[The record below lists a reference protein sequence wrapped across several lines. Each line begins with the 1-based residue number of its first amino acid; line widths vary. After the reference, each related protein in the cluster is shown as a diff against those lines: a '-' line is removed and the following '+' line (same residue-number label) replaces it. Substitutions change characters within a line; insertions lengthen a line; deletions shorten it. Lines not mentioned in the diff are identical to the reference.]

1 MQLIDA
7 TTGSV
12 ASTSYIERNLI
23 MKQEL
28 YNFEVFPMVF
38 PAEREVELTVRSLG
52 GRDEFSASSYRIEII
67 AIDTYPPV
75 CNVSLTV
82 SPEADNC
89 LRFSNVFHGE
99 KEHYIRIYDG
109 ERRIVQLSVYSLG
122 SDMACRLPFRGDLHM
137 HTCRSDGGEIPA
149 VVAANYRAKGY
160 DFLSITDH
168 ERYYPSLEAIEAF
181 SSLDTTYTL
190 VPGEEVHLP
199 LTNVHIVNFGG
210 LHSINGLLNDI
221 QSYTEVD
228 GDPNRLS
235 AVGKPGRV
243 RTREEYCE
251 EIRKFAD
258 ELTVPQ
264 DVDPLSY
271 ATCVWA
277 FNHIREADGL
287 GIFAHPYWLANVFHV
302 SEPLTRYLME
312 THPFDAFE
320 VLGGENYYQQNGYQT
335 VLYYEEWKRGRV
347 HAIVGSTD
355 SHNSTEHNRD
365 ADICSTIV
373 FSPANER
380 KALIDSIK
388 NRYSVAVDTISKE
401 YRLVGE
407 ERFQRYARF
416 LMDNWYPRHDAVCQ
430 QEGYW
435 MKAYVTHSDEEAETV
450 LKAISPRVKALFDK
464 FFLLADN

>member
-1 MQLIDA
+1 
-7 TTGSV
+7 
-12 ASTSYIERNLI
+12 

-28 YNFEVFPMVF
+28 YNYEIFPMVF
-38 PAEREVELTVRSLG
+38 PADCEVNLTVRSLG
-52 GRDEFSASSYRIEII
+52 GRGGLGASSYRVEII

-75 CNVSLTV
+75 CNTALTV
-82 SPEADNC
+82 SPDADGC
-89 LRFSNVFHGE
+89 LRFANVFNGE
-99 KEHYIRIYDG
+99 KEHYIRIFDG
-109 ERRIVQLSVYSLG
+109 DRRVVQLSVYSLAP
-122 SDMACRLPFRGDLHM
+122 DMACRLPFRGDLHM

-168 ERYYPSLEAIEAF
+168 DRYYPSLEAIRAF
-181 SSLDTTYTL
+181 SALDTAYTL

-210 LHSINGLLNDI
+210 LHSINGLLNDTP
-221 QSYTEVD
+221 SYTEVD

-235 AVGKPGRV
+235 AVGKPGPA

-251 EIRKFAD
+251 EIKKMAD
-258 ELTVPQ
+258 ELAVPQ
-264 DVDPLSY
+264 NVDPLSY
-271 ATCVWA
+271 ATCLWA

-287 GIFAHPYWLANVFHV
+287 AIFAHPYWLANVFHV
-302 SEPLTRYLME
+302 SEALTHHLME
-312 THPFDAFE
+312 TRAFDAFE

-335 VLYYEEWKRGRV
+335 ALYYEEWKHGRV

-355 SHNSTEHNRD
+355 SHGSTEHNRD
-365 ADICSTIV
+365 CTICSTIV
-373 FSPANER
+373 FSPVNER

-388 NRYSVAVDTISKE
+388 ARYSVAVDTISKE

-407 ERFQRYARF
+407 ERFQRYACF
-416 LMDNWYPRHDAVCQ
+416 LMENWYPRHDAVCQ

-435 MKAYVTHSDEEAETV
+435 MTAYVTHSDEEAEAV
-450 LKAISPRVKALFDK
+450 LKVISPRVRALFDK
-464 FFLLADN
+464 FFLLADD